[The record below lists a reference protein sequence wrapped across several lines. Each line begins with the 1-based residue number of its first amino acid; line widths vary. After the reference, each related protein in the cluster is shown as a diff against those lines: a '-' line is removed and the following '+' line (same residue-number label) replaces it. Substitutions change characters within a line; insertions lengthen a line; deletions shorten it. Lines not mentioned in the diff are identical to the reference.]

1 MFSTSIILNNKSF
14 TLSALI
20 HFFLITL
27 IIIGFKNRN
36 ITIEKSEAISV
47 ELSILQ
53 EKEMDI
59 DEYNQNGQLDEN
71 DKKNDNLVY
80 PPELKENPIQKEPTL
95 KNIPEPKIEDT
106 EKLNKKIFND
116 KEKKKS
122 YNENY
127 LSNKQ
132 AEDSHKREFDER
144 ALENFQKN
152 KIENFSNSVQNGK
165 PIQKGI
171 DVESLDSYKN
181 YLKKKIQ
188 LEATRNYPRA
198 SFRKREEGNVEI
210 IFSLTAEGDIKDIK
224 VGLNTTASRRITDS
238 LIRVMKNKIG
248 KFKKDKILKKINT
261 FSLIIVYKL
270 E

>member
-1 MFSTSIILNNKSF
+1 MFSTSIILKNKSF

-36 ITIEKSEAISV
+36 INIERSEVISV
-47 ELSILQ
+47 ELSFLQ

-71 DKKNDNLVY
+71 DNLVY
-80 PPELKENPIQKEPTL
+80 PPQLKENSIQKEPTL
-95 KNIPEPKIEDT
+95 KKVPEPKIEKT
-106 EKLNKKIFND
+106 EKLKKKILND
-116 KEKKKS
+116 KGKKKS
-122 YNENY
+122 YNQNHLLNE
-127 LSNKQ
+127 KV
-132 AEDSHKREFDER
+132 EDTYKKEFDKGAIED
-144 ALENFQKN
+144 FQKN
-152 KIENFSNSVQNGK
+152 KIEKFNNIAQDGK

-171 DVESLDSYKN
+171 DEVSLNSYKN
-181 YLKKKIQ
+181 YLKRKIQ

-210 IFSLTAEGDIKDIK
+210 IFSLTAEGDVKDIK
-224 VGLNTTASRRITDS
+224 VGLNTTASKRITDS
-238 LIRVMKNKIG
+238 LIRVMRNKIG

>member
-47 ELSILQ
+47 ELSFLQ

-95 KNIPEPKIEDT
+95 KKVPEPKIEKT
-106 EKLNKKIFND
+106 EKLKKKILKD

-122 YNENY
+122 YNQNHLLNEKVEDTIKEN
-127 LSNKQ
+127 L
-132 AEDSHKREFDER
+132 
-144 ALENFQKN
+144 
-152 KIENFSNSVQNGK
+152 
-165 PIQKGI
+165 
-171 DVESLDSYKN
+171 
-181 YLKKKIQ
+181 
-188 LEATRNYPRA
+188 
-198 SFRKREEGNVEI
+198 
-210 IFSLTAEGDIKDIK
+210 
-224 VGLNTTASRRITDS
+224 
-238 LIRVMKNKIG
+238 MK
-248 KFKKDKILKKINT
+248 
-261 FSLIIVYKL
+261 
-270 E
+270 EP